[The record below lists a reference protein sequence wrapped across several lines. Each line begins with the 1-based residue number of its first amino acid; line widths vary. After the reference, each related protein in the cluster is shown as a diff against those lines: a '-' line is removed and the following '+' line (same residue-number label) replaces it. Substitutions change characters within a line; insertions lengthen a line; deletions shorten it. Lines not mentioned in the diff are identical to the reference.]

1 MQELEQKYF
10 RNGVEYKE
18 QIEVYE
24 FKDWLITIT
33 GDDELTGFA
42 TPTKYA
48 HLLNKDNFDY
58 IDQIAEQNG
67 IKFLLNEDGDFY
79 YEDFDYILLEPDDI
93 FKFGFEEIN
102 IKKASCVLDYMVK
115 EILRYITPITVDDRF
130 MMALGIQRFNDTKMV
145 VLKQIQ
151 KKSIIPK
158 TSKRKTG
165 FLHQAWASLVKLR
178 DKKCTECKSV
188 YDLHAHHIKSYK
200 DFEELRYDVNNGIT
214 LCGQC
219 HRKTHKQ
226 NNNEYSRI

>member
-1 MQELEQKYF
+1 MQELEEKYF
-10 RNGVEYKE
+10 RNGIEYKE
-18 QIEVYE
+18 QIEIYE

-48 HLLNKDNFDY
+48 HLLNKDNCDY

-67 IKFLLNEDGDFY
+67 IKYLLNEDGDSY
-79 YEDFDYILLEPDDI
+79 YEDFGYIILEPDDI
-93 FKFGFEEIN
+93 FKFPFVEIN

-115 EILRYITPITVDDRF
+115 EILRYITPITDDD
-130 MMALGIQRFNDTKMV
+130 MYMIPIGMQRFDDTKMV

-178 DKKCTECKSV
+178 DEKCTECKSV

-200 DFEELRYDVNNGIT
+200 DFAELRYDVNNGVT

-219 HRKTHKQ
+219 HRKIHK
-226 NNNEYSRI
+226 